1 MTLTQVEFE
10 KTGSFSP
17 LFLDYLNK
25 KEALAPFYNVFPT
38 IENFQKLIDQ
48 REEFPSEKRH
58 TLVKV
63 LLEQYGGLDK
73 TGATEHN
80 IHALGEPNT
89 FTITTGHQL
98 NIFTGP
104 LYFIYKIV
112 TVVNACKKLKA
123 QYPAYN
129 FVPVYWM
136 ASEDHDIAEISSFNL
151 FGKKHQWQTEQT
163 GAAGRLLPHSLDTI
177 IKELPEVVT
186 LFEKAYL
193 DHDTLADAVRYY
205 VNKLFGEYGLL
216 VLDADH
222 RQLKSEFGAVIKT
235 ELLTQVSNELVVK
248 DSKALDAAGYK
259 SQAFSREINLFYL
272 EGNIR
277 ERIVKENDQFKVLNT
292 DLSFSEAEI
301 IALVERKPELFS
313 PNVILRPVYQE
324 TILPNLAYSGGPAEI
339 AYWFQLKSV
348 FEKTNTFFP
357 ALLPRSF
364 AMVINKA
371 QAKKADKLE
380 LNPVDIFKSTNQ
392 LKEEFLTKNSDNDFD
407 LTSEKKLLTEF
418 FESLKQKAT
427 LIDGSLTGFI
437 GAEGAKSFK
446 SLDTIS
452 KRMKKA
458 EEQNNETAM
467 SQIDSLKEKLFPN
480 GSLQE
485 RHDNFLNF
493 YLNNPNFINEVLHHF
508 DAFEF
513 KFNILKEG

>member
-1 MTLTQVEFE
+1 
-10 KTGSFSP
+10 
-17 LFLDYLNK
+17 
-25 KEALAPFYNVFPT
+25 
-38 IENFQKLIDQ
+38 
-48 REEFPSEKRH
+48 
-58 TLVKV
+58 
-63 LLEQYGGLDK
+63 
-73 TGATEHN
+73 
-80 IHALGEPNT
+80 
-89 FTITTGHQL
+89 
-98 NIFTGP
+98 
-104 LYFIYKIV
+104 
-112 TVVNACKKLKA
+112 
-123 QYPAYN
+123 
-129 FVPVYWM
+129 
-136 ASEDHDIAEISSFNL
+136 
-151 FGKKHQWQTEQT
+151 
-163 GAAGRLLPHSLDTI
+163 
-177 IKELPEVVT
+177 
-186 LFEKAYL
+186 
-193 DHDTLADAVRYY
+193 
-205 VNKLFGEYGLL
+205 
-216 VLDADH
+216 
-222 RQLKSEFGAVIKT
+222 
-235 ELLTQVSNELVVK
+235 LLTQGSNELVVK

-357 ALLPRSF
+357 ALLPRTF

-380 LNPVDIFKSTNQ
+380 LNPADVFKSTNQ
-392 LKEEFLTKNSDNDFD
+392 LKEEFLTKNSNNDFD

-467 SQIDSLKEKLFPN
+467 NQIDSLKEKLFPN

-493 YLNNPNFINEVLHHF
+493 YLNNPNFINEIMHHF